1 MDENYLDS
9 LLNEVSLDKEI
20 DHKIEEELDSQM
32 EKEKR
37 QYQDQQLVSDEDL
50 FNMDL
55 ELDAGDMQM
64 DQDVRFSE
72 EQMDELDQL
81 DNLADL
87 DIGDLDFS
95 DIDFDDLDVT
105 KLDDVETDDLGDLLK
120 EFEGDLDV
128 ASLFDD
134 DKDVFEEKPEEKE
147 ASFVEDI
154 EEHSDMSVQDT
165 DTVEQKA
172 DLNEDSFDADRFL
185 DSLLDDTVDLDE
197 PEKEEQSAEDD
208 SLLQSTAEDN
218 AVAEQ
223 ESSLTDLDDDLD
235 LLQALE
241 EFGGFESTP
250 TKEENNDN
258 AQLTEDE
265 NADLDD
271 ILSLLDLD
279 GLSFGESNNTP
290 KNSQKEES
298 VPKFDSGS
306 ELEDFEE
313 LPSSKPDKKQKI
325 MEMLFGEQDEDD
337 ILSDEELA
345 QIQAKKAAKKE
356 KKKAAKQARKEKA
369 KIAKEEK
376 VAKSNLKKKEGQE
389 KKLNKAKKKALIREQ
404 ELANAEP
411 EKKLNKPMVLFIFTL
426 FIGGTFLFFVATNSF
441 NYTQAIERAA
451 KYFANQKYRKAYDEI
466 VGVEVKEKDEELKDR
481 IYTVMY
487 VERLYEAYENNME
500 LGRQEKALDS
510 LLRGVSK
517 YYEHYE
523 EAETLGVSSDM
534 DYCFSQITT
543 VLLEQYGITI
553 EDAKEINQLD
563 NYTYVQYIQAVVTEK
578 GNALESGAS
587 SSAVDTEAGNVPEE
601 KKEEEEE

>member
-50 FNMDL
+50 FNIDL

-72 EQMDELDQL
+72 EQMDELDRL

-120 EFEGDLDV
+120 EFEGDLDI
-128 ASLFDD
+128 ASLFES
-134 DKDVFEEKPEEKE
+134 DKDMSAEKIEEKE
-147 ASFVEDI
+147 EDSFIEDI
-154 EEHSDMSVQDT
+154 EEYSDISTQDT

-172 DLNEDSFDADRFL
+172 DLNEDSFDADKFL
-185 DSLLDDTVDLDE
+185 DSLLDDTVDFDE
-197 PEKEEQSAEDD
+197 PAKEEQVKDDD
-208 SLLQSTAEDN
+208 SLLQSMTEENSAKE
-218 AVAEQ
+218 E
-223 ESSLTDLDDDLD
+223 ESGLTDLDEDLD

-250 TKEENNDN
+250 SKEESDDN

-279 GLSFGESNNTP
+279 GLSSGESNTASKDSP
-290 KNSQKEES
+290 KEGS
-298 VPKFDSGS
+298 VSKSDLES
-306 ELEDFEE
+306 ELDDIEE

-325 MEMLFGEQDEDD
+325 MEMLLGEQDEDD
-337 ILSDEELA
+337 VLSYEELA
-345 QIQAKKAAKKE
+345 QIEAKKAAKKE
-356 KKKAAKQARKEKA
+356 KKIAAKKAKKEKA

-376 VAKSNLKKKEGQE
+376 AAKSNLKKKESQE
-389 KKLNKAKKKALIREQ
+389 KKLNKAKKKSLIRAQ

-426 FIGGTFLFFVATNSF
+426 FIGATFLFFVATNSF

-523 EAETLGVSSDM
+523 EAETLGVASDM

-553 EDAKEINQLD
+553 EDAIEINRLD
-563 NYTYVQYIQAVVTEK
+563 NYAYVQYIQAVVTEK
-578 GNALESGAS
+578 ENVSGNADSMATD
-587 SSAVDTEAGNVPEE
+587 DTEAVPEE

>member
-50 FNMDL
+50 FNIDL

-72 EQMDELDQL
+72 EQMDELDRL

-120 EFEGDLDV
+120 EFEGDLDI
-128 ASLFDD
+128 ASLFES
-134 DKDVFEEKPEEKE
+134 DKDMSAEKIEEKE
-147 ASFVEDI
+147 EDSFIEDI
-154 EEHSDMSVQDT
+154 EEYSDISAQDT

-172 DLNEDSFDADRFL
+172 DLNEDSFDADKFL
-185 DSLLDDTVDLDE
+185 DSLLDDTVDFDE
-197 PEKEEQSAEDD
+197 PAKEEQVKDDD
-208 SLLQSTAEDN
+208 SLLQSMTEENSAKE
-218 AVAEQ
+218 E
-223 ESSLTDLDDDLD
+223 ESGLTDLDEDLD

-250 TKEENNDN
+250 SKEESDDN

-279 GLSFGESNNTP
+279 GLSSGESNTASKDSP
-290 KNSQKEES
+290 KEGS
-298 VPKFDSGS
+298 VSKSDLES
-306 ELEDFEE
+306 ELDDIEE

-337 ILSDEELA
+337 VLSYEELA
-345 QIQAKKAAKKE
+345 QIEAKKAAKKE
-356 KKKAAKQARKEKA
+356 KKIAAKKAKKEKA

-376 VAKSNLKKKEGQE
+376 AAKSNLKKKESQE
-389 KKLNKAKKKALIREQ
+389 KKLNKAKKKSLIRAQ

-426 FIGGTFLFFVATNSF
+426 FIGATFLFFVATNSF

-523 EAETLGVSSDM
+523 EAETLGVASDM

-553 EDAKEINQLD
+553 EDAIEINRLD
-563 NYTYVQYIQAVVTEK
+563 NYAYVQYIQAVVTEK
-578 GNALESGAS
+578 ENVSGNADSMATD
-587 SSAVDTEAGNVPEE
+587 DTEAVPEE

>member
-50 FNMDL
+50 FNIDL

-72 EQMDELDQL
+72 EQMDELDRL

-120 EFEGDLDV
+120 EFEGDLDI
-128 ASLFDD
+128 ASLFES
-134 DKDVFEEKPEEKE
+134 DKDMSAEKIEEKE
-147 ASFVEDI
+147 EDSFIEDI
-154 EEHSDMSVQDT
+154 EEYSDISTQDT

-172 DLNEDSFDADRFL
+172 DLNEDSFDADKFL
-185 DSLLDDTVDLDE
+185 DSLLDDTVDFDE
-197 PEKEEQSAEDD
+197 PAKEEQVKDDD
-208 SLLQSTAEDN
+208 SLLQSMTEENSAKE
-218 AVAEQ
+218 E
-223 ESSLTDLDDDLD
+223 ESGLTDLDEDLD

-250 TKEENNDN
+250 SKEESDDN

-279 GLSFGESNNTP
+279 GLSSGESNTASKDSP
-290 KNSQKEES
+290 KEGS
-298 VPKFDSGS
+298 VSKSDLES
-306 ELEDFEE
+306 ELDDIEE

-337 ILSDEELA
+337 VLSYEELA
-345 QIQAKKAAKKE
+345 QIEAKKAAKKE
-356 KKKAAKQARKEKA
+356 KKIAAKKAKKEKA

-376 VAKSNLKKKEGQE
+376 AAKSNLKKKESQE
-389 KKLNKAKKKALIREQ
+389 KKLNKAKKKSLIRAQ

-426 FIGGTFLFFVATNSF
+426 FIGATFLFFVATNSF

-523 EAETLGVSSDM
+523 EAETLGVASDM

-553 EDAKEINQLD
+553 EDAIEINRLD
-563 NYTYVQYIQAVVTEK
+563 NYAYVQYIQAVVTEK
-578 GNALESGAS
+578 ENASGNADSMATD
-587 SSAVDTEAGNVPEE
+587 DTEAVPEE